1 MAEFTAPLIQT
12 VEENDNVLFTDEPVC
27 GSTSI
32 VHRDGSGLVTLK
44 GITGQCKARF
54 KIVFSGN
61 IAIAEG
67 GTVDEISIAI
77 AVDGEELA
85 SSTAIVTPAAAGDLF
100 NVASFAI
107 VDVPRCCCS
116 RVSVENT
123 SAQAIDV
130 QNANLIIERIA

>member
-1 MAEFTAPLIQT
+1 MAEFTAPLVQT

-54 KIVFSGN
+54 KIAFSGN

-85 SSTAIVTPAAAGDLF
+85 SSTAIVTPAAVGDLF